1 MTSTSNS
8 SFEHPCGHHRAH
20 PLALGTGSRGNQP
33 LKSQPLHG
41 YTPEQVNRF
50 VALFLGGAERD
61 QLDPT
66 LDACA
71 ATYTDTLDEDGQVD
85 FKGKTTVFC
94 RT

>member
-1 MTSTSNS
+1 M
-8 SFEHPCGHHRAH
+8 
-20 PLALGTGSRGNQP
+20 
-33 LKSQPLHG
+33 